1 MLVIRRRVE
10 RDKSYTV
17 FMMPGYFKEWPTSDY
32 EHQEILKIFKQDRY
46 ISGIVN
52 DYSEYKIKNG

>member
-1 MLVIRRRVE
+1 
-10 RDKSYTV
+10 
-17 FMMPGYFKEWPTSDY
+17 MMPGYFKEWPTSDY